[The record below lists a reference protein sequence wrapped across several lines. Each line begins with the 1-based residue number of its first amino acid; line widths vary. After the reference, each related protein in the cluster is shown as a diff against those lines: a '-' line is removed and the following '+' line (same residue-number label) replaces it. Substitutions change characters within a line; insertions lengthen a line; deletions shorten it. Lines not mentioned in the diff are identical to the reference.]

1 MINDT
6 EKGPICH
13 IYARVSTSSQDEE
26 NQLQGCRAYA
36 ATLNPASLHICRE
49 MASSRIAWKERALG
63 DLIEGAA
70 PGEVLIV
77 SEVSRLARN
86 TLECL
91 EIFRAAAE
99 KGLRIYAVKNSLS
112 MDGSMSARI
121 VSTVLAMA
129 AEIER
134 DFIRART
141 TEALERRR
149 AQGLPLG
156 RPAGAT
162 SASKLE
168 RHAGKIEELTR
179 AGVSDAAICRVI
191 GCARGT
197 LRSYREK
204 QEGKTCQ

>member
-1 MINDT
+1 MKAST
-6 EKGPICH
+6 EQGPVCH
-13 IYARVSTSSQDEE
+13 IYARVSTSGQDEE
-26 NQLQGCRAYA
+26 NQLVGCRAYA
-36 ATLNPASLHICRE
+36 ETISPAELRICRE
-49 MASSRIAWKERALG
+49 QASSRIAWRDRALG
-63 DLIEGAA
+63 ALIDSAA

-99 KGLRIYAVKNSLS
+99 KGLRIYAVKNALS

-149 AQGLPLG
+149 AQGLPMG
-156 RPAGAT
+156 RPVGAT

-168 RHAGKIEELTR
+168 RHAAKIAELTR
-179 AGVSDAAICRVI
+179 AGVADAAICRVI

-197 LRSYREK
+197 LRAYRAK
-204 QEGKTCQ
+204 QEAGKCQ

>member
-1 MINDT
+1 MIYET

-36 ATLNPASLHICRE
+36 ATLNPAALNVTRE
-49 MASSRIAWKERALG
+49 QVSSKINWRERKLGELIARAS
-63 DLIEGAA
+63 

-156 RPAGAT
+156 RPAGST

-168 RHAGKIEELTR
+168 KHAARIEELTK
-179 AGVSDAAICRVI
+179 AGVADAAICRVI

-197 LRSYREK
+197 LRTYREK
-204 QEGKTCQ
+204 QEAAKCQ